1 MSTQLDNLLN
11 YSVPE
16 LIQWCA
22 DMGEKPFRAEQ
33 VMKWIHQRG
42 VVDIDV
48 MTDISKTLGRT
59 VVSLFTEGHVRG
71 PCWAVAPSL
80 TEPT

>member
-22 DMGEKPFRAEQ
+22 DMGEKPFRAKQ
-33 VMKWIHQRG
+33 LAKWIHQAG
-42 VVDIDV
+42 VEDFDSMNDLAKSFRLNLSI
-48 MTDISKTLGRT
+48 
-59 VVSLFTEGHVRG
+59 
-71 PCWAVAPSL
+71 
-80 TEPT
+80 